1 MPISGVE
8 NQKWHDSLPAMPF
21 LNMLLDKVSFHLKSL
36 LHDDLSS
43 LLASVSES
51 LHEDVDAFLKVTE
64 LHAIY

>member
-43 LLASVSES
+43 LLASVSEC
-51 LHEDVDAFLKVTE
+51 LHEDVDTFLKVSE
-64 LHAIY
+64 LHTIH

>member
-21 LNMLLDKVSFHLKSL
+21 LNMLLDEVSVHLKSL
-36 LHDDLSS
+36 LHNHLAG
-43 LLASVSES
+43 LLASISEC
-51 LHEDVDAFLKVTE
+51 LHEDVDTFLKVTE

>member
-21 LNMLLDKVSFHLKSL
+21 LNMLLDEVSVHLKSL
-36 LHDDLSS
+36 LHNHLAS
-43 LLASVSES
+43 LLASVSEC
-51 LHEDVDAFLKVTE
+51 LHEDVNTFLKVTE

>member
-36 LHDDLSS
+36 PHDYLAS
-43 LLASVSES
+43 LLASIS
-51 LHEDVDAFLKVTE
+51 DVFTRML
-64 LHAIY
+64 IPF